1 MGPWEGFSGVNSGY
15 VLELYERFR
24 TDPSSVDPAT
34 RAIFEEWSPPAAVAA
49 DPITSDGVTARVAVD
64 AVHLAQ
70 SIRRYGHLAA
80 QLDPLGTRPP
90 GDPSLLAET
99 HGVTDT
105 DLRRL
110 PATLMS
116 SALADGAASM
126 QELVDAFRQVYC
138 STTGYDFSHI
148 FVPEERRWLRQ
159 AVEGG
164 RFRAPADPIN
174 PVALLERL
182 TQVETFERFL
192 HRTFPGKT
200 RFSIEGLDMLVPI
213 LDEVIGEAAEAGT
226 GHALIGMAHRGRL
239 NVMAHVLCKPYEQIL
254 AEFKDPVSSRSF
266 REDMAW
272 SGDVKYHAGAT
283 RAIEDGREIGMEVSM
298 PPNPSHLEA
307 VDPVVEG
314 MARAAGTVA
323 DRGGAPRFD
332 PARSIPILIHGD
344 AAFPGQG
351 IVAET
356 LNLGRLAGYD
366 TGGTI
371 HIIVNNQLGFT
382 ADSRDSYS
390 TSYASGL
397 ARGFKIP
404 IVHVNADDPAACVAA
419 ARLAF
424 AYRSR
429 FQRDFLIDLIGYRR
443 WGHNE
448 GDEPAFTQPLMYQTV
463 ASHPTVREIWAR
475 TLVARGEIEE
485 GLPDQLSRRYF
496 DELQHALDTLEPEKD
511 FIEPTPDAPPP
522 GAAARAQTAVPLEQL
537 ADLNASLLLMP
548 DGFAVHKKL
557 ERLRE
562 KRGHVFDAPD
572 ERTVDWS
579 VAEELALAS
588 ILADGTSIRL
598 TGEDVE
604 RGTFSHRHAVLHDIR
619 SGAIH
624 LPLQGLPQA
633 KAGFEIHNSP
643 LSENAALG
651 FEYGYS
657 VQAPSRLVIWE
668 AQYGDFVNGAQV
680 IIDEFLTSARSKWG
694 QEPSLVL
701 LLPHAH
707 EGQGPD
713 HASARPERF
722 LQLAADVN
730 MRIANC
736 TTAAQYFH
744 LLRRQAALLLT
755 DPLPLVVLTP
765 KGLLRHPLVAST
777 PRDLAEGRF
786 RTVIDDDEVR
796 ASAADVRRVLVC
808 SGKVYVDLV
817 GGDKRAAV
825 RDVAVVRL
833 EQLYPVP
840 AQNLRATLDAYNH
853 ADDIVWMQEEPE
865 NMGAWEFIRPH
876 LAEAAGGRPV
886 RVIARPRSA
895 SPAEGSAA
903 RHGRQQQ
910 LLIDQA
916 FAPSGTG
923 QGRAKPGAKPAPQ
936 HVAG

>member
-24 TDPSSVDPAT
+24 RDPSSVDPAT
-34 RAIFEEWSPPAAVAA
+34 RAIFEEWTPPQEADEAAA
-49 DPITSDGVTARVAVD
+49 PSDGLPARVAVD

-90 GDPSLLAET
+90 GDPSLLHAT
-99 HGVTDT
+99 HGVTEA

-110 PATLMS
+110 PATLIS
-116 SALADGAASM
+116 SPLADGAASM
-126 QELVDAFRQVYC
+126 EDLVAAFRALYC

-174 PVALLERL
+174 PIALLERL
-182 TQVETFERFL
+182 TQVEAFERFL

-213 LDEVIGEAAEAGT
+213 LDEVIGEAAEAGI
-226 GHALIGMAHRGRL
+226 GHTIIGMAHRGRL
-239 NVMAHVLCKPYEQIL
+239 NVMAHVLGKPYEQIL
-254 AEFKDPVSSRSF
+254 AEFKDPVSSRTF

-283 RAIEDGREIGMEVSM
+283 RAIKDGREIAMEVSM

-307 VDPVVEG
+307 IDPIVEG
-314 MARAAGTVA
+314 MARAAGTETN
-323 DRGGAPRFD
+323 RGGAPHFD
-332 PARSIPILIHGD
+332 PALSVPILIHGD

-356 LNLGRLAGYD
+356 LNLSRLAGYD

-424 AYRSR
+424 AYRAK

-448 GDEPAFTQPLMYQTV
+448 GDEPGFTQPMMYQTV
-463 ASHPTVREIWAR
+463 AAHPTVREIWAKA
-475 TLVARGEIEE
+475 LVARGEIDAAAADALNRKYLE
-485 GLPDQLSRRYF
+485 D
-496 DELQHALDTLEPEKD
+496 LQHALDHLQIDKD
-511 FIEPTPDAPPP
+511 FIEPQPEAPPP
-522 GAAARAQTAVPLEQL
+522 GAAARAQTAVPLDRL
-537 ADLNASLLLMP
+537 AALNASLLATP
-548 DGFAVHKKL
+548 DGFTVHKKL

-562 KRGHVFDAPD
+562 KRGHVLDAAD

-579 VAEELALAS
+579 VAEELAFAS

-604 RGTFSHRHAVLHDIR
+604 RGTFSHRHAVLHDVR
-619 SGAIH
+619 TGGIH
-624 LPLQGLPQA
+624 VSLQALPQA
-633 KAGFEIHNSP
+633 RAAFEIHNTP

-668 AQYGDFVNGAQV
+668 AQYGDFINGAQV
-680 IIDEFLTSARSKWG
+680 IVDEFLTSARSKWG

-722 LQLAADVN
+722 LQLAADMN

-744 LLRRQAALLLT
+744 LLRRQASLLLT

-765 KGLLRHPLVAST
+765 KSLLRHPLVAST

-786 RTVIDDDEVR
+786 RTVIDDEDARGRTREI
-796 ASAADVRRVLVC
+796 RRVLVC
-808 SGKVYVDLV
+808 SGKVYVDLATS
-817 GGDKRAAV
+817 DKRAASRSTAIV
-825 RDVAVVRL
+825 RV

-840 AQNLRATLDAYNH
+840 AQNLRATLDAY
-853 ADDIVWMQEEPE
+853 ADAVEIVWMQEEPE
-865 NMGAWEFIRPH
+865 NMGAWDFIRPH
-876 LAEAAGGRPV
+876 LVEAAGGRPV

-903 RHGRQQQ
+903 RHARQQQ

-916 FAPSGTG
+916 FEPPRGEGRSKPS
-923 QGRAKPGAKPAPQ
+923 AKSAAE